1 MFVNRFIKV
10 GLACLLLYIF
20 SCAATFAAAETD
32 ALKIGIMNVQKVL
45 VQSAAG
51 QKAKEKFETKGKELE
66 AQFAGE
72 QAAIVEL
79 QKEIEKKGS
88 VWSKDKKDD
97 MVLEFNKKRRDLQT
111 KSEDARQEM
120 KKLQDKEL
128 EPILKA
134 LETIV
139 DDFGK
144 NNGYSVILDS
154 KNGVIYFDDALDVSD
169 ALITELNKVLK

>member
-1 MFVNRFIKV
+1 MLFNRSIKV
-10 GLACLLLYIF
+10 GIISLLFFAC
-20 SCAATFAAAETD
+20 SCVTVVAAEAG
-32 ALKIGIMNVQKVL
+32 ALKVGIMNVQKVL
-45 VQSAAG
+45 VESAAG
-51 QKAKEKFETKGKELE
+51 QIAKAKFEKKGKELE
-66 AQFAGE
+66 AQFAAE
-72 QAAIVEL
+72 QADIVDL

-88 VWSKDKKDD
+88 VWSKDKKDE
-97 MVLEFNKKRRDLQT
+97 MVVEFNKKRRDLQT

-139 DDFGK
+139 DDFGED
-144 NNGYSVILDS
+144 NGYSVILDS

-169 ALITELNKVLK
+169 ALIAELNKVLK

>member
-1 MFVNRFIKV
+1 MLFNRSIKV
-10 GLACLLLYIF
+10 GLICLLFFVSNCLTVV
-20 SCAATFAAAETD
+20 AAEAAAM
-32 ALKIGIMNVQKVL
+32 KIGIMNVQKVL

-51 QKAKEKFETKGKELE
+51 QKAKEKFDKKGKELE
-66 AQFAGE
+66 AEFSGE
-72 QAAIVEL
+72 QAEIVEM

-88 VWSKDKKDD
+88 VWSKEKKEE
-97 MVLEFNKKRRDLQT
+97 MVLEFNRKRRDLQT
-111 KSEDARQEM
+111 KSEDARLEM

-139 DDFGK
+139 DDFGE

-169 ALITELNKVLK
+169 ALIEELNKVLK

>member
-1 MFVNRFIKV
+1 MLFNRFIKV
-10 GLACLLLYIF
+10 GLVCLLF
-20 SCAATFAAAETD
+20 FVCSCVTVVAAETG
-32 ALKIGIMNVQKVL
+32 ALKVGVMNVQKVL

-51 QKAKEKFETKGKELE
+51 QKAKEKFEKKGKELE
-66 AQFAGE
+66 AEFSGE
-72 QAAIVEL
+72 QAAIVEM

-88 VWSKDKKDD
+88 VWSKDKKDE

-169 ALITELNKVLK
+169 ALIVELNKVLK